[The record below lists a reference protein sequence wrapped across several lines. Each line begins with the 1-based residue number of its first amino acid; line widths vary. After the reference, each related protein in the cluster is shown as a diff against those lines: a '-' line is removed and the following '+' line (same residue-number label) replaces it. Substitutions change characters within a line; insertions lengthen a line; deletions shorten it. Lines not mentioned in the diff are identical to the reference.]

1 MESIMIKNS
10 RHSRRP
16 LAWHFR
22 LAAVLA
28 GLLLS
33 GYVRATTTV
42 VLSPVPKL
50 QFFDASGRALAFG
63 CVFSYQTLSSTP
75 LATYTDYSGVVANAN
90 PLVLTAGGYVG
101 TGGLWLQAGLAYRLV
116 VKSAGGTNCATGSTI
131 STVDGIGGG
140 TTTLTTMV
148 TYSATPTFAAAAQN
162 QLFEITLTGNAT
174 SQPLTAVGITPP
186 AIFTWE
192 ITQDGSGA
200 HTFTWPS
207 NTLGGSTI
215 SAGANT
221 VTQQSFIWNGSEAIA
236 MGPATY
242 DLGAG
247 VSAFGVTD
255 LYDFGLTASS
265 VLCTDS
271 TKKLTSSGCGSFYTV
286 TYNGQAVAAGGSG
299 NVNSGAA
306 NHSVAINKG
315 AGSAI
320 GGVALSNDQVLQG
333 STGADP
339 AASALTNCP
348 IGNVSYATST
358 HVFGCAPS
366 VVSAVIQTISGD
378 TTIGSGADGTWI
390 TKAVTMPS
398 SGCPCRA
405 FVSYGM
411 FYTSTNAGAFEAWID
426 DGTNQF
432 GTSQEN
438 QTGANAT
445 GSGLAASSYSTGT
458 YSNSAAITFSGKA
471 HPTSAGG
478 MTVTAN
484 ARPGPQT
491 SWLNVVIFTSN

>member
-1 MESIMIKNS
+1 MKNS
-10 RHSRRP
+10 NRSASLR
-16 LAWHFR
+16 AWPFR
-22 LAAVLA
+22 LVTLLLF

-33 GYVRATTTV
+33 GYVRATTPV

-63 CVFSYQTLSSTP
+63 CVFSYQTLSATP

-186 AIFTWE
+186 AVFTWE

-215 SAGANT
+215 SSGANT

-265 VLCTDS
+265 VLCTSS
-271 TKKLTSSGCGSFYTV
+271 TKKLTSSGCGSVYTV

-299 NVNSGAA
+299 DVNNGAA

-315 AGSAI
+315 AGAAI
-320 GGVALSNDQVLQG
+320 GGVAIGANQLLLG
-333 STGADP
+333 AAGADP
-339 AASALTNCP
+339 TAATVPACADSGGNHLNYSAGSITCGTSGSFGTAIRVFSATGCTPASSTDSQCTGTITVSPSFADANYIPTLTAN
-348 IGNVSYATST
+348 GNGGSTPNILVTVNGSLTSSGIPYALSCT
-358 HVFGCAPS
+358 FGCGTVNAPTIY
-366 VVSAVIQTISGD
+366 VI
-378 TTIGSGADGTWI
+378 
-390 TKAVTMPS
+390 
-398 SGCPCRA
+398 
-405 FVSYGM
+405 
-411 FYTSTNAGAFEAWID
+411 
-426 DGTNQF
+426 
-432 GTSQEN
+432 
-438 QTGANAT
+438 
-445 GSGLAASSYSTGT
+445 
-458 YSNSAAITFSGKA
+458 AI
-471 HPTSAGG
+471 HP
-478 MTVTAN
+478 
-484 ARPGPQT
+484 
-491 SWLNVVIFTSN
+491 